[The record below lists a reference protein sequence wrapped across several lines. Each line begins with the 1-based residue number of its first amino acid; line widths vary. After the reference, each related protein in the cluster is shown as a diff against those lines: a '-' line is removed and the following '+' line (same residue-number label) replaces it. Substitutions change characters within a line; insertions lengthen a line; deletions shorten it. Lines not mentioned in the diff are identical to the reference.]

1 MDDTRTMNLMGM
13 EVPAGT
19 DPASIYRRI
28 QMMEQLTERSMTIPG
43 INYPIGLDAVI
54 GLVPVIGDIFGI
66 AMGTYIVWEARN
78 LNMPT
83 WHMARMVG
91 NVAFDGVVTS
101 YVGGSHRYSAE
112 LMNIPPCFADSA
124 NVPTARVTHVPAVLF
139 DS

>member
-1 MDDTRTMNLMGM
+1 MKFVSTLPSSPNT
-13 EVPAGT
+13 
-19 DPASIYRRI
+19 
-28 QMMEQLTERSMTIPG
+28 
-43 INYPIGLDAVI
+43 
-54 GLVPVIGDIFGI
+54 
-66 AMGTYIVWEARN
+66 
-78 LNMPT
+78 PT
-83 WHMARMVG
+83 ANRA